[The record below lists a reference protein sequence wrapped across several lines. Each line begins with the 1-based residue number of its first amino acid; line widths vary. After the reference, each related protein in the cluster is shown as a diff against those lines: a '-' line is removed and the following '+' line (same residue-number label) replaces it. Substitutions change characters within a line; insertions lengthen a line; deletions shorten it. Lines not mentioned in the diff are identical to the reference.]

1 MERLSQRIT
10 ELVCSYAEHGV
21 TLGELLEKI
30 DRQGI
35 GFLLA
40 LLSLPL
46 LVPLP
51 PGVGSPMGI
60 LLFIWSFQRLLGI
73 RVPWCPA
80 FLRHRHLSPQLMN
93 SLAAKGVPLIQ
104 KLERFGGGRN
114 VQVSEPAVRVACLI
128 VMLMSSL
135 IVLPTPF
142 LNPLFAAVILLI
154 GISLTIFNTKL
165 YALGVFGGAAV
176 VIVLLSALLTAILN
190 GSLLFVS
197 KM

>member
-1 MERLSQRIT
+1 MEKLSQRIT
-10 ELVCSYAEHGV
+10 EIVCSHAEHGV
-21 TLGELLEKI
+21 SLGELLEKI

-51 PGVGSPMGI
+51 PGVGSPMGV
-60 LLFIWSFQRLLGI
+60 LLFVWSFQRLFGI

-80 FLRHRHLSPQLMN
+80 FLRRRHLPPQLMR

-104 KLERFGGGRN
+104 KLERFGGGRD
-114 VQVSEPAVRVACLI
+114 VQVGELAVRVACLI

-142 LNPLFAAVILLI
+142 LNPLFAGVILLI
-154 GISLTIFNTKL
+154 GISLAVFNTKL
-165 YALGVFGGAAV
+165 YVVGVFGGAAV
-176 VIVLLSALLTAILN
+176 IIVLLSAFLTAIIN
-190 GSLLFVS
+190 GNLLFVS
-197 KM
+197 NM

>member
-1 MERLSQRIT
+1 MEKLSQRIT
-10 ELVCSYAEHGV
+10 EIVCSHAEHGV
-21 TLGELLEKI
+21 TLGDLLEKI

-60 LLFIWSFQRLLGI
+60 LLLVWSFQRLLGI

-80 FLRHRHLSPQLMN
+80 FLRRRHLSPQLMR
-93 SLAAKGVPLIQ
+93 SLATKGVPLIQ

-114 VQVSEPAVRVACLI
+114 VQVGEPAVRIACLV

-135 IVLPTPF
+135 IILPTPF
-142 LNPLFAAVILLI
+142 LNPLFATVILLI
-154 GISLTIFNTKL
+154 GISLAVFNTKL
-165 YALGVFGGAAV
+165 YAVGVFGGVVV
-176 VIVLLSALLTAILN
+176 VILLLSALLTAIMN

>member
-1 MERLSQRIT
+1 MEKLSQRIT
-10 ELVCSYAEHGV
+10 EIVCSHAEHGV
-21 TLGELLEKI
+21 SLGELLEKI

-51 PGVGSPMGI
+51 PGVGSPMGV
-60 LLFIWSFQRLLGI
+60 LLFVWSFQRLFGI

-80 FLRHRHLSPQLMN
+80 FLRRRHLPPQLMR

-104 KLERFGGGRN
+104 KLERFGGGRD
-114 VQVSEPAVRVACLI
+114 VQVGELAVRVACLI

-154 GISLTIFNTKL
+154 GISLAIFNTKL
-165 YALGVFGGAAV
+165 YVVGVFGGAAV
-176 VIVLLSALLTAILN
+176 VIVLLSAFLTAIIN
-190 GSLLFVS
+190 GNLFFVS
-197 KM
+197 NM